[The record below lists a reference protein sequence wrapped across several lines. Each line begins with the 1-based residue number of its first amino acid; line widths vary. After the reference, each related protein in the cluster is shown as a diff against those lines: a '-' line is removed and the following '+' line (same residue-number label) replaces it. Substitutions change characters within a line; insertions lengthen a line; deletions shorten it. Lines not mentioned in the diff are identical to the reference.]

1 VDIPLSFRAYDGD
14 LDKAANLYTRPWWHD
29 FDDSALTK
37 SIETAFDSNLNLAA
51 AWSRLAQVAELGAVV
66 GSSRFPQV
74 AVEAGASRSRLEN
87 SKATLTDGTI
97 VDLTQYSS
105 NYIVQNG
112 LSYEVDLWGRITSQ
126 VRAQGYRIEAS
137 RADAENTALLIA
149 GTMTELWFRAQEQ
162 QALLDLLEEQ
172 IGVNR
177 TLLELTE
184 LRMSLGRGSAVD
196 VLQQRQ
202 QLVAT
207 ESEVP
212 IVKNT
217 LEQTQNQL
225 AALLGKT
232 PNEFDAS
239 SISGAM
245 PALPKLPEMVAPLDL
260 LETRPDLRASLSR
273 IQAAEYDIA
282 EAVADRFP
290 TLRLGLSYDFSA
302 TRFADI
308 FSQQLATIIGSTALP
323 IVDGGRRRA
332 EVRRRKAAVQELS
345 SLFGQ
350 SYLDAIIELENALV
364 QEKRQI
370 ELLSLLEKRIQ
381 ISKATLDETR
391 ARYMNG
397 LSDYLPVI
405 LALQARQNLE
415 RRQIVEQ
422 RALLVARSRLYRAIG
437 GQWTDSLQ
445 IQSPLNGLPGAD
457 NNMST
462 SL

>member
-1 VDIPLSFRAYDGD
+1 
-14 LDKAANLYTRPWWHD
+14 
-29 FDDSALTK
+29 
-37 SIETAFDSNLNLAA
+37 
-51 AWSRLAQVAELGAVV
+51 
-66 GSSRFPQV
+66 
-74 AVEAGASRSRLEN
+74 
-87 SKATLTDGTI
+87 
-97 VDLTQYSS
+97 
-105 NYIVQNG
+105 
-112 LSYEVDLWGRITSQ
+112 
-126 VRAQGYRIEAS
+126 
-137 RADAENTALLIA
+137 
-149 GTMTELWFRAQEQ
+149 MTELWFRAQEQ